1 MKKNVIAM
9 MLSLVL
15 AVGSVGGA
23 PVLAAETT
31 AAETTSAEAV
41 EIAGTEEAAA
51 PEVSDEN
58 EDTDTGATHEDASG
72 EETAPEETA
81 QEEEEEPAQED
92 REPAQETDDTIEE
105 ASPAEEEEEA
115 APSTEEEEAAE
126 EAPEASDDTEQE
138 ESADLGETVPADEVI
153 TDADPESVPEG
164 ELVEEIVTEDS
175 NEAQGY
181 TLGVDIVEYART
193 YQGRVPYVHGAG
205 NNKDISDLTGGTDC
219 NGFVCGVF
227 FHFDINL
234 WPYRIKIRNSPLLTN
249 IGTDLSKAQP
259 GDILYWEETIP
270 GAGNGHVAI
279 YDGGGW
285 MVHETTDSYNGMSS
299 NVLYT
304 PVSLVSSGWPISGIY
319 RAADV
324 LAEPPLPKVHGTSP
338 IDIGG
343 SFYAYIRN
351 QASNLYLTNQKDNIA
366 GEEFTG
372 ENTQVW
378 RFQRQSNEAYVIT
391 SIDDNACM
399 DVISFS
405 HDNGANVYAY
415 NRGFVGGDNQQFYI
429 YWSYDAY
436 YISPAHTNG
445 SHALNMS
452 STTHNLEIWDVK
464 GDWDPQEY
472 DIYIIPMAHNTMPYN
487 LGEDFY
493 AYIRNQAANVYL
505 TNQKDN
511 IAGEEFTGESTQVWR
526 FQRLN
531 NGAYVISSADNNACM
546 DVLSASQSNGA
557 NIYAYSGGYV
567 GGDNQQF
574 FIYRA
579 YDAFYISPAHTRGIR
594 MADMSLDSYNLEMWY
609 IGSDWA
615 PQEFDI
621 ETVTYTVKYNANGG
635 SKAPS
640 SQTKAY
646 NQNLT
651 LRTSVPVRD
660 GYDFLGWASNKNA
673 TASEY
678 DPGASYT
685 ANKDITLYAV
695 WKRST
700 KLRGISLPESGTVK
714 YGQTLT
720 YQVTYDPEDTTD
732 DKTVTWSS
740 GNTKIFKVSSKGVVT
755 PVGIGTAV
763 LTAKVGSFTA
773 TSEVTVTKGTPK
785 YTKPGP
791 FDASCGQKLS
801 EIALPSGF
809 AWSKPGQDV
818 GSVGTKTFAA
828 TFTPEDT
835 AHYNN
840 VSNIKVSVNVSHSYA
855 SEWTAGTDTHW
866 HECKCGAKADE
877 AEHTYGDWTIDKQ
890 PTITEEGSKSIH
902 CTVCDAVKAG
912 SAVSIPTL
920 RDQLG
925 KTTRGDMFNLANN
938 VKVTWKEVP
947 GAKYYKVYREGVT
960 DKKETQK
967 EPVIVTQRLIG
978 WDQQPGLTNGHAY
991 RYTIVAS
998 LTGKGDSSGDS
1009 KRSYSKLMY
1018 RLKTVVIRSAKNTE
1032 PGKITVKYDK
1042 TTSGDSYVLQY
1053 CDREDM
1059 VGAKTKVVL
1068 GAENTSYTIGG
1079 LKKGKTYYISIR
1091 VRKKVKGIDYYT
1103 TFGVPRKVTVTK

>member
-1 MKKNVIAM
+1 MVHNTM
-9 MLSLVL
+9 
-15 AVGSVGGA
+15 
-23 PVLAAETT
+23 PY
-31 AAETTSAEAV
+31 
-41 EIAGTEEAAA
+41 
-51 PEVSDEN
+51 N
-58 EDTDTGATHEDASG
+58 
-72 EETAPEETA
+72 
-81 QEEEEEPAQED
+81 
-92 REPAQETDDTIEE
+92 
-105 ASPAEEEEEA
+105 
-115 APSTEEEEAAE
+115 
-126 EAPEASDDTEQE
+126 
-138 ESADLGETVPADEVI
+138 LGED
-153 TDADPESVPEG
+153 
-164 ELVEEIVTEDS
+164 
-175 NEAQGY
+175 
-181 TLGVDIVEYART
+181 
-193 YQGRVPYVHGAG
+193 
-205 NNKDISDLTGGTDC
+205 
-219 NGFVCGVF
+219 
-227 FHFDINL
+227 
-234 WPYRIKIRNSPLLTN
+234 
-249 IGTDLSKAQP
+249 
-259 GDILYWEETIP
+259 
-270 GAGNGHVAI
+270 
-279 YDGGGW
+279 
-285 MVHETTDSYNGMSS
+285 
-299 NVLYT
+299 
-304 PVSLVSSGWPISGIY
+304 
-319 RAADV
+319 
-324 LAEPPLPKVHGTSP
+324 
-338 IDIGG
+338 
-343 SFYAYIRN
+343 FYAYIRN
-351 QASNLYLTNQKDNIA
+351 QAANVYLTNQKDNIA
-366 GEEFTG
+366 GELFTG
-372 ENTQVW
+372 QSTQVW
-378 RFQRQSNEAYVIT
+378 RFQRLSNGAYVI
-391 SIDDNACM
+391 SSADNNACM
-399 DVISFS
+399 DVISAS

-464 GDWDPQEY
+464 G
-472 DIYIIPMAHNTMPYN
+472 
-487 LGEDFY
+487 
-493 AYIRNQAANVYL
+493 
-505 TNQKDN
+505 
-511 IAGEEFTGESTQVWR
+511 
-526 FQRLN
+526 
-531 NGAYVISSADNNACM
+531 
-546 DVLSASQSNGA
+546 
-557 NIYAYSGGYV
+557 
-567 GGDNQQF
+567 
-574 FIYRA
+574 
-579 YDAFYISPAHTRGIR
+579 
-594 MADMSLDSYNLEMWY
+594 
-609 IGSDWA
+609 DWA

-835 AHYNN
+835 VHYNK

-1091 VRKKVKGIDYYT
+1091 VRKKVNGIDYYT